1 MRGLRR
7 PDPPAGRTGR
17 PAKPK
22 RPLPALWLGIG
33 VATALFAVIALL
45 VAPGEIGEPPLPPEL
60 AAEPDVYV
68 EEGRI
73 IQHDAQGGVRYRLR
87 AQHISH
93 FAPREDAAGATRIEQ
108 LEIELPDAVAP
119 WRARADR
126 GEAANVPGQEERLRL
141 AGNVELDQ
149 ERTGGAFTRVR
160 TAALTL
166 LPESRLAKTDQPVT
180 ILTESSRMSAS
191 GLEADLASGR
201 MRLFSSKEEQVRVVA
216 RNSQTST
223 GPKPR
228 P

>member
-1 MRGLRR
+1 MRGWRWSRR
-7 PDPPAGRTGR
+7 LAP
-17 PAKPK
+17 KPRK
-22 RPLPALWLGIG
+22 PRAALWLGIG
-33 VATALFAVIALL
+33 VATALFAVIAML
-45 VAPGEIGEPPLPPEL
+45 VAPGEIGAPPLPPEL

-73 IQHDAQGGVRYRLR
+73 TQHDEHGGVRYRLR
-87 AQHISH
+87 AQRISH
-93 FAPREDAAGATRIEQ
+93 FAPRPDAAGATRIER
-108 LEIELPDAVAP
+108 LEIELSDADAP

-126 GEAANVPGQEERLRL
+126 GEATNAPGQEERLRL

-149 ERTGGAFTRVR
+149 ERAGGFTRVR

-166 LPESRLAKTDQPVT
+166 LPESRLAKTEQPVT

-216 RNSQTST
+216 RNSKAIP
-223 GPKPR
+223 GPSPR

>member
-1 MRGLRR
+1 MLINRLQRVRR
-7 PDPPAGRTGR
+7 L
-17 PAKPK
+17 
-22 RPLPALWLGIG
+22 PLPALWLGVG
-33 VATALFAVIALL
+33 VATALFAAIAMLI
-45 VAPGEIGEPPLPPEL
+45 APGEIGEPPLPPEL

-73 IQHDAQGGVRYRLR
+73 TQHDDQGGVRYRLR
-87 AQHISH
+87 AQRISH
-93 FAPREDAAGATRIEQ
+93 FAPRQDAAGATRIER
-108 LEIELPDAVAP
+108 LEIELPDAAAP
-119 WRARADR
+119 WRVRADS

-149 ERTGGAFTRVR
+149 ERAGGFTRVR

-180 ILTESSRMSAS
+180 ILTESRRMSAA
-191 GLEADLASGR
+191 GLEADLTSGR

-216 RNSQTST
+216 RNSQTNP
-223 GPKPR
+223 GPSLR